1 MGSSCS
7 YDSNKPPKQDV
18 EVQEGHPEE
27 QVVSS
32 GNKEENV
39 ENNEATVELE
49 VVIVDAGGDSMEE
62 VVVEGQPEGEGEPE
76 GEGPKEDAE

>member
-39 ENNEATVELE
+39 ENKEATVELE
-49 VVIVDAGGDSMEE
+49 VEVEVAGDSKEE